1 LLLLKAFFR
10 IIRKVNDSGSLTIKL
25 KKAEI
30 DAECEI
36 VGTGFIL
43 DAQELSLPLRVFKVH
58 EGAISQI
65 PNGVMVRLPLDFSG
79 SQQK

>member
-1 LLLLKAFFR
+1 
-10 IIRKVNDSGSLTIKL
+10 L

-36 VGTGFIL
+36 VGTSFIL
-43 DAQELSLPLRVFKVH
+43 DAQDQSLSLRVFKVH
-58 EGAISQI
+58 EEAISQI
-65 PNGVMVRLPLDFSG
+65 PDGVMIRLPLDFSG